1 MSFCPVLDHE
11 PKATGTN
18 DEEEDE
24 GEQFD
29 FDSGDEI
36 PEADR
41 QALVPPPPDPGNNIE
56 HHEANATGKSAC
68 RAVPPL
74 GK

>member
-1 MSFCPVLDHE
+1 MSLCTVLEHE

-41 QALVPPPPDPGNNIE
+41 QALVPPPPDPGCSIE
-56 HHEANATGKSAC
+56 HQEANTIGKSAHW
-68 RAVPPL
+68 AVPPL
-74 GK
+74 G